1 MPPIEHEIVISR
13 PPEAVFAYVTDPRTF
28 SEWQNDVVTA
38 RTEGA
43 GPPELGSRIVTTRRI
58 ARTEFTQVQQ
68 ITELDPPRSWAVRGL
83 EGSIRAHARVSVE
96 PLEDGAAS
104 RVTFALD
111 FEGPGIGR
119 LFVPQVRRIA
129 AKQAPRSYQNL
140 KERLETAVDIG

>member
-13 PPEAVFAYVTDPRTF
+13 PPEAVFAYVTEPRAF
-28 SEWQNDVVTA
+28 SEWQDDVVSA

-43 GPPELGSRIVTTRRI
+43 GSRAVGTRVVTTRRI
-58 ARTEFTQVQQ
+58 ARTEFTQVQE
-68 ITELDPPRSWAVRGL
+68 ITEVDPPRTWAVRGL
-83 EGSIRAHARVSVE
+83 EGPIRAHARVSVE

-104 RVTFALD
+104 RVTFALEFD
-111 FEGPGIGR
+111 GPGIGR

-140 KERLETAVDIG
+140 KERLEGQR